1 MNIVDILFTIAIL
14 LSLVINSIFIIVD
27 VKEKDYFRT
36 MFIILP
42 FLSSLYRVFTED
54 YVYYILLLILTLYET
69 R

>member
-42 FLSSLYRVFTED
+42 FLSSLYGVFTED
-54 YVYYILLLILTLYET
+54 YVYFY
-69 R
+69 